1 MKLILKKSIQ
11 EDEEIGVLEQLRSQ
25 VCDNIGLYAMK
36 YDEEFGPFMPQ
47 FVTAVW
53 ELLIKTGI
61 ETKYDAVSS
70 LV

>member
-1 MKLILKKSIQ
+1 
-11 EDEEIGVLEQLRSQ
+11 
-25 VCDNIGLYAMK
+25 MK

-61 ETKYDAVSS
+61 ETKYDAVSNPFNENRNYDTFFFIDF
-70 LV
+70 LVCFKCFTISGNCS